1 MGSSGWRGEISR
13 DAYQGGHYQRQES
26 WLNMSG
32 WKKRLAAGVA
42 MAILAGGSVVAWR
55 QLQPASLPDSF
66 AVGNGRIE
74 ATEIDIATKAV
85 GRITEILVNDGDG
98 VEAGQV
104 LARMDTQTLEAELRQ
119 AQAQVRQ
126 AQQAKATAIAI
137 VAQRESMRATAT
149 AIVAQRESA
158 KATAAAV
165 VAQRESEL
173 ALAEKE
179 LTRSQQLAFKG
190 AGSQQQLDTDYTRH
204 KSTTAALSAARS
216 QLVEAQSAIVA
227 AKSQATEAQVAMEV
241 ARSQVA
247 EAQST
252 VDAAL
257 ATTERLKA
265 DIEDSVLK
273 TPRRGRV
280 QYRLAQPGEVLPAG
294 GKILT
299 ILDLSDVYMTFFLP
313 ETLAGRVA
321 IGAETRV
328 VLDAAP
334 QYVFPATVSFVASVA
349 QFTPK
354 TVETTTERQKLVFRV
369 KAQGDPEVLKRY
381 GARVKT
387 GLPGVA
393 TVRLNPTAP
402 WPAHLQVRLAP

>member
-1 MGSSGWRGEISR
+1 MST
-13 DAYQGGHYQRQES
+13 
-26 WLNMSG
+26 SG
-32 WKKRLAAGVA
+32 WKKRLAAGMVV
-42 MAILAGGSVVAWR
+42 AILAGGSVFAWR
-55 QLQPASLPDSF
+55 QLQPAGLPDNF

-74 ATEIDIATKAV
+74 ATEIDIATKAA
-85 GRITEILVNDGDG
+85 GRITAILVNDGDV

-104 LARMDTQTLEAELRQ
+104 VAQMDTQTLEAELRQ

-126 AQQAKATAIAI
+126 AQQAKATATAI
-137 VAQRESMRATAT
+137 VAQRDSAKATAT
-149 AIVAQRESA
+149 AVVAQRESA
-158 KATAAAV
+158 KATATAV
-165 VAQRESEL
+165 VAQRQSEL
-173 ALAEKE
+173 ALADKE

-190 AGSQQQLDTDYTRH
+190 AGSQQQLDTDYTRY
-204 KSTTAALSAARS
+204 KSTTAALSAAQS
-216 QLVEAQSAIVA
+216 QLLEAQSAIAAAKAQVAEAHAAIEA
-227 AKSQATEAQVAMEV
+227 AKSQVVEAQATLE
-241 ARSQVA
+241 
-247 EAQST
+247 
-252 VDAAL
+252 AAL

-265 DIEDSVLK
+265 ELEDSILK
-273 TPRRGRV
+273 APRSGRV
-280 QYRLAQPGEVLPAG
+280 QYRMAQPGEVLPAG

-299 ILDLSDVYMTFFLP
+299 LLDLSDVYMIFFLP

-321 IGAETRV
+321 IGAEARV

-334 QYVFPATVSFVASVA
+334 HYVFPARVSFVASTA

-393 TVRLNPTAP
+393 TVRLDPTAA

>member
-1 MGSSGWRGEISR
+1 MGK
-13 DAYQGGHYQRQES
+13 
-26 WLNMSG
+26 SG
-32 WKKRLAAGVA
+32 WKKRLVAGVA
-42 MAILAGGSVVAWR
+42 VTALAMGSIFIWR
-55 QLQPASLPDSF
+55 QLKPAGLPDGF
-66 AVGNGRIE
+66 AVGNGRVE
-74 ATEIDIATKAV
+74 ATEIDIATKTA
-85 GRITEILVNDGDG
+85 GRIKEILVNDGD
-98 VEAGQV
+98 VVAADQV
-104 LARMDTQTLEAELRQ
+104 VARMDIQTLEAELRQ

-126 AQQAKATAIAI
+126 AQQAK
-137 VAQRESMRATAT
+137 ATAT

-165 VAQRESEL
+165 VAQRESAKATAAVITQRQSEL

-190 AGSQQQLDTDYTRH
+190 AGSQQQLDTDYTRY
-204 KSTTAALSAARS
+204 KSTTAALSAAQS
-216 QLVEAQSAIVA
+216 QLLEAQSAIAA
-227 AKSQATEAQVAMEV
+227 AKSQAAEAQSAMEV
-241 ARSQVA
+241 AKSQIV
-247 EAQST
+247 EAQSNIE
-252 VDAAL
+252 AAL

-265 DIEDSVLK
+265 EIEDSVLK
-273 TPRRGRV
+273 APRSGRV
-280 QYRLAQPGEVLPAG
+280 QYRMAQPGEVLPAG
-294 GKILT
+294 GKLLT

-334 QYVFPATVSFVASVA
+334 QYVFPANISFVASVA

-354 TVETTTERQKLVFRV
+354 TVETITERQKLVFRV

-387 GLPGVA
+387 GIPGVA

>member
-1 MGSSGWRGEISR
+1 MSK
-13 DAYQGGHYQRQES
+13 
-26 WLNMSG
+26 SG
-32 WKKRLAAGVA
+32 WKKRLAAGVVV
-42 MAILAGGSVVAWR
+42 AILAGGSIFVWR
-55 QLQPASLPDSF
+55 QLKPASLPDSF
-66 AVGNGRIE
+66 AIGNGRIE
-74 ATEIDIATKAV
+74 ATEIDIATKTA
-85 GRITEILVNDGDG
+85 GRITEILVNDGD
-98 VEAGQV
+98 VIEAGQV

-126 AQQAKATAIAI
+126 AQQAKATATAI
-137 VAQRESMRATAT
+137 VAQRASTKATATAIVAQRASAKATAT
-149 AIVAQRESA
+149 AIVAQRES
-158 KATAAAV
+158 
-165 VAQRESEL
+165 EL
-173 ALAEKE
+173 ALADKE

-190 AGSQQQLDTDYTRH
+190 AGSQQQLDTDYTKY
-204 KSTTAALSAARS
+204 KSTTAALSAAQS
-216 QLVEAQSAIVA
+216 QLLEAQSAIAA
-227 AKSQATEAQVAMEV
+227 AKA
-241 ARSQVA
+241 QVA
-247 EAQST
+247 EAQAAIEAAQSQVVEAQAT
-252 VDAAL
+252 LEAAL

-265 DIEDSVLK
+265 ELEDSILK
-273 TPRRGRV
+273 APRSGRV
-280 QYRLAQPGEVLPAG
+280 QYRMAQPGEVLPAG

-299 ILDLSDVYMTFFLP
+299 LLDLSDVYMTFFLP

-334 QYVFPATVSFVASVA
+334 HYVFPAHVSFVASVA

-393 TVRLNPTAP
+393 TVRLDPTAA